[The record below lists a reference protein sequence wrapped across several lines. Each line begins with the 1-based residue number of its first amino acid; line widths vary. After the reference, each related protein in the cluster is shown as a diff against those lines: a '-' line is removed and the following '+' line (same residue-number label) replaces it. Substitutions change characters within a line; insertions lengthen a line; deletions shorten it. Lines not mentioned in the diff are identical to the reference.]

1 MIRARV
7 SKMVL
12 AAAVALGAAGCLGES
27 DSAPLGYA
35 CPTGQDFEIVSQVF
49 ERGCGTL
56 DCHGD
61 PSRPFRV
68 YGRGGLRLRQPDGS
82 GPPSGTQIGTT
93 PLEINENRFS
103 ACGLEPEIMD
113 AVVAGQDVPESLV
126 LIKKPRLIEAHK
138 GGQQLAE
145 GSLADTCIISW
156 IQGAVNTA
164 ACDRALLQP

>member
-1 MIRARV
+1 MIRARH
-7 SKMVL
+7 SMMLAL
-12 AAAVALGAAGCLGES
+12 AALSVGTAGCLGES
-27 DSAPLGYA
+27 DSAPLGYN
-35 CPTGQDFEIVSQVF
+35 CPTGENFEIVSQVF
-49 ERGCGTL
+49 ERRCGTL

-61 PSRPFRV
+61 PSRPLRF
-68 YGRGGLRLRQPDGS
+68 YGRGGLRLRLPDGS

-93 PLEINENRFS
+93 PVEINENRFS

-113 AVVAGQDVPESLV
+113 NVVAGRDVPESLT

-156 IQGAVNTA
+156 IQGAVNEA
-164 ACDRALLQP
+164 ACDRALLEP

>member
-1 MIRARV
+1 MIRTRLFEV
-7 SKMVL
+7 MPV
-12 AAAVALGAAGCLGES
+12 VALAFGAAGCLGES
-27 DSAPLGYA
+27 DSAPLGYQ
-35 CPTGQDFEIVSQVF
+35 CPTGESFEIVSQVF

-68 YGRGGLRLRQPDGS
+68 YGRSGLRLRQPDGS

-113 AVVAGQDVPESLV
+113 AVVAGRDVPESLV

-138 GGQQLAE
+138 GGQQLEA

-156 IQGAVNTA
+156 LQGTVNEA